1 MPPTHNGFVQTAILA
16 YNKHHALVIRPDDVW
31 LAILTQFNH
40 FVNANSELLRAS
52 FVAHEG
58 QRELTIIAEGSRY
71 NLDFGNMSRQ
81 MVGELEKNV
90 VDPELRAPA
99 FTTTTQNDTTVAAML
114 MMATPK
120 A

>member
-1 MPPTHNGFVQTAILA
+1 
-16 YNKHHALVIRPDDVW
+16 LVIRPDDVW

-71 NLDFGNMSRQ
+71 SLDFGNMSRQ
-81 MVGELEKNV
+81 MVGEFEKNV
-90 VDPELRAPA
+90 VDPELRAWVLPA